1 MANRIDQLTQIANQV
16 PALNQRAAAK
26 GKDVRTALLQ
36 QQLGGTPAPNVQA
49 IQAQQAQL
57 AGQQQVEQLQQAQ
70 QATAQ
75 IGQQAV
81 QEEARVGEAAAA
93 RRAMSQEE
101 QQQQTKNQMA
111 ARLQEQDIAS
121 KKRQTTADIQ
131 TAKKLQAA
139 GFDVDSRLQMATEKQ
154 RNDLAKLGNGIKE
167 ELLDSRLAF
176 EKDEIGRKFSN
187 DRQFADYIAANA
199 KTQQEF
205 EVKMQEMAQVA
216 KNEEVMMNAIRDRL
230 LTIQQ
235 QGFVEREG
243 DLDAQA
249 NMEIAKLANEAQ
261 SKAQKAQSKSAN
273 KLAMGQA
280 FGTLL
285 GIGAV
290 ALAAP
295 TGGASLAAYGA
306 AAAGGGALGAAAASN
321 T

>member
-1 MANRIDQLTQIANQV
+1 MANRIDQLTQIANQI
-16 PALNQRAAAK
+16 PDLNQRAAAK

-36 QQLGGTPAPNVQA
+36 QQLGAMPTPNVGQVQQL
-49 IQAQQAQL
+49 QAQQAQL
-57 AGQQQVEQLQQAQ
+57 AGQQQAEQLQQQQ
-70 QATAQ
+70 QAASQ
-75 IGQQAV
+75 IGQQAI

-101 QQQQTKNQMA
+101 QQQQAKNQMA

-139 GFDVDSRLQMATEKQ
+139 GFDVDSRLQVATEKQ

-176 EKDEIGRKFSN
+176 EKDELGRKFSN
-187 DRQFADYIAANA
+187 DRQMMDYIAVNA

-205 EVKMQEMAQVA
+205 ESKMQDMAQVA
-216 KNEEVMMNAIRDRL
+216 KNEELVMSAIRDRL

-235 QGFVEREG
+235 QGFIDREG

-249 NMEIAKLANEAQ
+249 NLQIAELAKEAQ
-261 SKAQKAQSKSAN
+261 RKADKARAKSAN
-273 KLAMGQA
+273 KLALGSSL
-280 FGTLL
+280 GTLL
-285 GIGAV
+285 FAGAV
-290 ALAAP
+290 LA
-295 TGGASLAAYGA
+295 TGGTAA
-306 AAAGGGALGAAAASN
+306 AAAGAGMLGGAAGTGVAAN